1 MLATAIL
8 SDIAKLG
15 GGDKQ
20 AEDREA
26 WLVVWLFG
34 ATVAIRLAM

>member
-20 AEDREA
+20 AEDRDA
-26 WLVVWLFG
+26 WLVVRRFGSAVAMWL
-34 ATVAIRLAM
+34 AA